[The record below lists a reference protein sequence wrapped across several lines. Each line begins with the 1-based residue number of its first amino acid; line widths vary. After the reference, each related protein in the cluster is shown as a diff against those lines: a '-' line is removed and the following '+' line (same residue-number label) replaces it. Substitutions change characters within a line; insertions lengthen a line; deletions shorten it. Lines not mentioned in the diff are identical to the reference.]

1 MNAKQTTSFPNMS
14 LISGHYKV
22 YQLPFDAVFI
32 FDLDG
37 TSHIAQF
44 VSEQYLKGTELHNP
58 LG

>member
-22 YQLPFDAVFI
+22 YQLPFDAVLI